1 MLTKPHDR
9 GESVNDPRFAREPL
23 LAENKPSIVDL
34 FSGCGGFGLGA
45 EWAGF
50 ETLVAVDKDPDLQSS
65 YSLNFPRARAIV
77 ADVDHLDAAFWQRT
91 LGGKRPSGVIGGP
104 PCQGFSTIGKRA
116 PDDIRNSLLASF
128 FKQVSIIQPDFFVM
142 ENVAG
147 ILDSRYSEM
156 LESSM
161 SPIIEDYRVL
171 EPITISAEQYGAPTK
186 RKRVLVI
193 GSRNGSGIYFEPSDF
208 VPEQLPHVTV
218 ADAISDLPV
227 LTAMSVKGQFDWCEY
242 SCAVGDSSS
251 YAKLMRQAP
260 HNHLGWKTAVE
271 KLLDNQTSGNL
282 ATEHSPA
289 VVDRFRNTPPG
300 KTESVSRYP
309 RLRLSGQCPTLRAGT
324 GADRGSYQSMRPL
337 HPVEPRVISV
347 REAARLQSFPDW
359 FVFHP
364 TKWHSFRMI
373 GNSVPPLAS
382 KSILSKIKSRIEKTQ
397 LRNTAVAAE

>member
-9 GESVNDPRFAREPL
+9 GESVNNPRFAQERILVED
-23 LAENKPSIVDL
+23 KPSIVDL

-50 ETLVAVDKDPDLQSS
+50 ETIVAVDKDPDLQSS
-65 YSLNFPRARAIV
+65 YSLNFPRARAV
-77 ADVDHLDAAFWQRT
+77 VSDVNELDDAFWRKI
-91 LGGKRPSGVIGGP
+91 LRGKRPAGVIGGP

-116 PDDIRNSLLASF
+116 PDDIRNTLLASF

-147 ILDSRYSEM
+147 ILDPKFSEM
-156 LESSM
+156 LQSSM
-161 SPIIEDYRVL
+161 SSIIDDYRIL
-171 EPITISAEQYGAPTK
+171 QPITISAEKFGAPTK

-193 GSRNGSGIYFEPSDF
+193 GARNDSAIDLKPSDF
-208 VPEQLPHVTV
+208 VPKQTSLVTI
-218 ADAISDLPV
+218 ADAISDLP
-227 LTAMSVKGQFDWCEY
+227 SPSKQSQRGQFDWGEY
-242 SCAVGDSSS
+242 TCAVEEAST
-251 YAKLMRQAP
+251 YAQLMRQAP
-260 HNHLGWKTAVE
+260 NEHLGWKEAVA
-271 KLLDNQTSGNL
+271 KLLNNQTSGNL

-309 RLRLSGQCPTLRAGT
+309 RLSSNGQCPTLRAGT

-373 GNSVPPLAS
+373 GNSVPPLVS
-382 KSILSKIKSRIEKTQ
+382 KSILSKIKTRIESKQ
-397 LRNTAVAAE
+397 LHHRVLAAE